1 MCLISIFVSNSLLR
15 SILVRFNKAVL
26 YNDVCDL
33 IFSAE
38 LEKIKKKKKK
48 KGTYRTNIIN

>member
-15 SILVRFNKAVL
+15 SILVRCNKAVL